1 MDPLIILKE
10 SIGSDRLAEAGQ
22 SWIDQINEITD
33 ELPVFS
39 SRVFM
44 IRGGR
49 KTFDFPVL
57 PSGSLG
63 YWCAN
68 GREAWPI
75 LADGTG
81 LDKLLSG
88 SWPKLSDAD
97 PVKLASFI
105 LRFNGQGIR
114 YGHSVLRD
122 VNHLS
127 TVNNGRIGS
136 DGYRLND
143 RELRKTNGELTE
155 YLSVDDDLVVI
166 SALTLMGWMH
176 DKRNLGVETI
186 QITRDGKVRYE
197 KRRVISKKIYK
208 SIPAIKY

>member
-1 MDPLIILKE
+1 MDPLKILKE
-10 SIGSDRLAEAGQ
+10 SIGSDRLAEAGL
-22 SWIDQINEITD
+22 SWNNPINEITD
-33 ELPVFS
+33 ELPDFS

-44 IRGGR
+44 IRGGL
-49 KTFDFPVL
+49 KTFDFPML

-88 SWPKLSDAD
+88 SWANLPGAD
-97 PVKLASFI
+97 PAALASFI

-127 TVNNGRIGS
+127 TVNKGRIGS

-143 RELRKTNGELTE
+143 RELKKTNGEITE
-155 YLSVDDDLVVI
+155 FLSIDDDLVVI

-176 DKRNLGVETI
+176 DKRNLGVEI
-186 QITRDGKVRYE
+186 IKITRDGKVGYE

-208 SIPAIKY
+208 SVPAVKY